1 MALPQYD
8 MSALIDDI
16 KIRCTVPTSQLTFT
30 NARFTSLANVY
41 LKGKVIPLIMSTRE
55 EYFVD
60 FYETILPSDGIIPF
74 PGDTVGIKLRSVCY
88 VQQRSPLILI
98 NLPRIDL
105 DVVAGVGWN
114 NYTSIAGFYV
124 EGNNLVLY
132 PNASVPQNTPI
143 RIYFYKRTLVLA
155 TPGTYG
161 QITAIDSGTNTLTMS
176 RVPSSWTTGTQIN
189 TMAQSPN
196 FDVTNE
202 LATVV
207 SSATP
212 TLTLDSVTD
221 MSVGDY
227 VSEYGYSAIPQ
238 IPLEAHGY
246 LAQITAAKVLSSLGD
261 RDGGKE
267 AWDEAK
273 ELKENLLVMISQRVD
288 GSVKK
293 VIPPQGGIRLGA
305 GLGRWG
311 RGSSGGT
318 F

>member
-8 MSALIDDI
+8 MSEFIEDVKL
-16 KIRCTVPTSQLTFT
+16 RCTVPTSQLTYT
-30 NARFTSLANVY
+30 DQRFTDLANRY
-41 LKGKVIPLIMSTRE
+41 LKGKVVPLIMSTRE

-60 FYETILPSDGIIPF
+60 FYETTLPSDGILQF
-74 PGDTVGIKLRSVCY
+74 PGNTVGIKLRSIVY
-88 VQQRSPLILI
+88 VQQGSPLILI

-124 EGNNLVLY
+124 QGNEIHCY

-143 RIYFYKRTLVLA
+143 RVYFYKRTLALA
-155 TPGTYG
+155 TPTSYG
-161 QITAIDSGTNTLTMS
+161 QITAIDTGTNTLTMT
-176 RVPSSWTTGTQIN
+176 RVPSTWTTGTQVN
-189 TMAQSPN
+189 TVAQSPN
-196 FDVTNE
+196 FDVTNA

-207 SSATP
+207 TASTP
-212 TLTLDSVTD
+212 TLTLDSVD
-221 MSVGDY
+221 GMAVGDY

-246 LAQITAAKVLSSLGD
+246 LAQITAAKVLLSLGD
-261 RDGGKE
+261 RDGAKDLNKE
-267 AWDEAK
+267 AEDLRES
-273 ELKENLLVMISQRVD
+273 LLVMISQRVD

-293 VIPPQGGIRLGA
+293 VIAPQGGIRLGA